1 MAANAISVLS
11 LDSAGSRN
19 EVIGHNLGLRNVW
32 DAVQIVSRY
41 DTTVL
46 IQGETGTGKELVA
59 SAIHEESSRKN
70 RPYVKVNCAA
80 LPAGLLESELFGHER
95 GAYTGAWSQT
105 AGRFQL
111 AHTGTLFLDE
121 IGELPLDLQPKLLRV
136 LQEHEFE
143 RLGGH
148 QTIRTDVRVIAATNR
163 DLGQMVR
170 ERKFRPDLYYRLNV
184 FPIEIPPL
192 RQRAADIPLLVN
204 YFIRRSSRR
213 MNKDV
218 GMVPDYLMA
227 ALTGYY
233 WPGNVR
239 ELQNVVER
247 AVITYSPG
255 EWHFTVD
262 KVRPVMADD
271 GGLLRATLADVER
284 QHILGVLRDCHGVVG
299 GRNGA
304 AVRLG
309 LPRTTLMAKMKRV
322 GIDISNPLFRCES
335 DGPNDS
341 PLRCTPVPFAP
352 KNGPPS

>member
-1 MAANAISVLS
+1 MAANAISILPMDAS
-11 LDSAGSRN
+11 DSRN
-19 EVIGHNLGLRNVW
+19 VLVGHNMGLRNVW
-32 DAVQIVSRY
+32 DAVKMISQY

-46 IQGETGTGKELVA
+46 LQGETGTGKELVA
-59 SAIHEESSRKN
+59 RAIHEESSRKN

-95 GAYTGAWSQT
+95 GAYTGAWNQT
-105 AGRFQL
+105 LGRFQI

-148 QTIRTDVRVIAATNR
+148 QTIRTDVRVIAATNQ
-163 DLGQMVR
+163 DLAQMVS

-204 YFIRRSSRR
+204 HFISRASRR
-213 MNKDV
+213 MNKEV
-218 GMVPDYLMA
+218 GVVPEEAMA
-227 ALTGYY
+227 SLVRYD
-233 WPGNVR
+233 WPGNAR
-239 ELQNVVER
+239 QLQNVVER
-247 AVITYSPG
+247 AVIMYSRG
-255 EWHFTVD
+255 EWNFTLD
-262 KVRPVMADD
+262 KVRPATAN
-271 GGLLRATLADVER
+271 GGERLRVTLADAER
-284 QHILGVLRDCHGVVG
+284 QHILGALRDCRGIVG

-309 LPRTTLMAKMKRV
+309 LPRTTLLAKMRRM
-322 GIDISNPLFRCES
+322 GINLADALLQLEADASNDP
-335 DGPNDS
+335 
-341 PLRCTPVPFAP
+341 PVRYTFFA
-352 KNGPPS
+352 GVAEG